1 MIAYIKGT
9 ITYKTPTYVWVES
22 GGVGY
27 HINISLNT
35 YSKIEKEEQIK
46 LLTHFHVTENSQTL
60 YGFAEEIERKLFV
73 HLISVSGIGPS
84 SARIILSGMSP
95 EEARSAIVSDN
106 FVAFQKV
113 KGIGPKTAKRVILD
127 LKDKLIKESGEEPNI
142 VNAQGNTNREEALSA
157 LVALGFNSSRVQKA
171 LTQVL
176 AKHPDTGTVEKL
188 IKLALKQLS

>member
-1 MIAYIKGT
+1 MIAYIKGS
-9 ITYKTPTYVWVES
+9 ITYKTPTYIWVET

-35 YSKIEKEEQIK
+35 YSKIEKEEQVKI
-46 LLTHFHVTENSQTL
+46 LTYFHVTENSQTL
-60 YGFAEEIERKLFV
+60 YGFAEAIERSLFV

-84 SARIILSGMSP
+84 SARIILSGMNP
-95 EEARSAIVSDN
+95 EEARSAIISDN
-106 FVAFQKV
+106 FQAFQKV

-127 LKDKLIKESGEEPNI
+127 LKDKLIKESGAEPNI
-142 VNAQGNTNREEALSA
+142 VNVQGNTNREEALSA

-171 LTQVL
+171 LNQVL
-176 AKHPDTGTVEKL
+176 TKHPDTGTVEKL